1 MNPSRPTHP
10 RGATPNRPGLLL
22 AALAGFFTTSAFG
35 WTATGTVKTSS
46 GTPLAGV
53 AVSVKD
59 SAAKLSTTTDA
70 SGAFTINAPTG
81 VGAPAN
87 RSGFTV
93 QRVGNDL
100 LIERQGDG
108 IVEVTLH
115 DLGGVCFWKTSATLS
130 GGQARIAVPT
140 SLDVKAGV
148 LRVRYGSEVLTQMT
162 ILQGAREWRLAP
174 MVLARSAATSFPT
187 LVFKKAGYRD
197 TSFVMT
203 SESQSAVAMVM
214 KDTVPSTSGSDFV
227 EDHRSECVIP
237 TLPAVSALTANS
249 FLPDPFTMLDGTKVT
264 TKAQWKC
271 RREEIAAMLEKY
283 IHGEK
288 PRKPEKVTGSF
299 SGNKLT
305 VSVTD
310 KGKTV
315 SFSVTITKPAG
326 AGPFPAIIGWDGGNI
341 GGYSSLPVAKISY
354 PIGTLASEGSGRGK
368 GVFYDLYGS
377 NASASELMAH
387 AWGLSRIIDALLVT
401 PAAGIDAKHLAV
413 TGCSRWGKS
422 STVAG
427 SFDQRVQLVIP
438 QEPGSGGVAAWR
450 IIPSFPDA
458 QPISSTANEAY
469 WTRADFLGNFG
480 SAITKLPVDHH
491 QMVGMIAP
499 RGLLVL
505 DNSIGW
511 LGPQVGYGTS
521 IAAKEIF
528 TALGAAESITYSSV
542 GGHTHCAQPASQDHW
557 VASYVKKFLLGGTG
571 EAAKIEAPADYK
583 FDRAKWINWS
593 TPTLN

>member
-1 MNPSRPTHP
+1 MFQPPSSQP
-10 RGATPNRPGLLL
+10 RGTSPRRSASLLAVFAGLLS
-22 AALAGFFTTSAFG
+22 TSAFG
-35 WTATGTVKTSS
+35 WTASGTVRTSAGS
-46 GTPLAGV
+46 ALAGV
-53 AVSVKD
+53 TVSVKD
-59 SAAKLSTTTDA
+59 SAAKFNTTTDVA
-70 SGAFTINAPTG
+70 GAFVVNPSIG
-81 VGAPAN
+81 VGASPD
-87 RSGFTV
+87 RSGFTI

-100 LIERQGDG
+100 LIERQGEG
-108 IVEVTLH
+108 VVEVTLH

-130 GGQARIAVPT
+130 GGQARIAIPT

-148 LRVRYGSEVLTQMT
+148 LRVRHGSEVLSQMT
-162 ILQGAREWRLAP
+162 ILQGSRGWRLAP
-174 MVLARSAATSFPT
+174 TVLARTAATFPT
-187 LVFKKAGYRD
+187 LVFRKAGYRD
-197 TSFVMT
+197 TTFVMT
-203 SESQSAVAMVM
+203 SESQSAIAIVM
-214 KDTVPSTSGSDFV
+214 KDTVPGTVGGDFV

-264 TKAQWKC
+264 TKAQWTC

-283 IHGEK
+283 VHGEK

-299 SGNKLT
+299 AGGKLT
-305 VSVTD
+305 VTVTD

-315 SFSVTITKPAG
+315 SFSVTITKPSG
-326 AGPFPAIIGWDGGNI
+326 TGPFPAIIGWDGGNI

-354 PIGTLASEGSGRGK
+354 PIGTLASEGGGRGK

-377 NASASELMAH
+377 NAAASELMAH

-401 PAAGIDAKHLAV
+401 PEAGIDAKHLAV

-422 STVAG
+422 AAVSG

-438 QEPGSGGVAAWR
+438 QESGSGGVASWR
-450 IIPSFPDA
+450 IIPTFSDA
-458 QPISSTANEAY
+458 QPIASTANEAY
-469 WTRADFLGNFG
+469 WTRADFLSNFG
-480 SAITKLPVDHH
+480 SAITKLPADHH
-491 QMVGMIAP
+491 EMIGMIAP

-511 LGPQVGYGTS
+511 LGPQAGYGS
-521 IAAKEIF
+521 SMAAKEIF

-542 GGHTHCAQPASQDHW
+542 GGHTHCSQPASQDHW
-557 VASYVKKFLLGGTG
+557 VASYVKKFLLNGTG
-571 EAAKIEAPADYK
+571 EAAKMEAPAEYK